1 MKGQIMKDETRV
13 VGAGRHPAAH
23 YGVVNTPVYRTSTI
37 LFDSFAALE
46 AGAHDPAK
54 MQFAYGR
61 LGTPTSNALEEA
73 IAELEGGYRC
83 RLTPSGLA
91 AITTAL
97 IAFAS
102 SGDHIL
108 IPHSAYGP
116 TRAFAD
122 GVLTRMGIETTYYA
136 PGIGAAID
144 ALFRPRTAI
153 VYVESPG
160 SGLFEMQDVPA
171 IAQAAHAR
179 GITVMMDNTWA
190 SPLYFKPF
198 AHGVD
203 VSIQAATKYI
213 VGHSDAMLGTITC
226 TRDKWAALAAAH
238 RALGQMA
245 GPDDIYLAL
254 RGLRTMA
261 VRLERHHRNGLALAR
276 FLAARPEVAR
286 VMHPAL
292 EGDPGYSI
300 WKRDFLG
307 ASGLFSFIL
316 KPAHGHDALAA
327 MLDGLQLFGM
337 GYSWGGYESLI
348 AALKV
353 RRFDPEW
360 PDDAWAVRVHAG
372 LEDADDLIADLG
384 AGLDRLHSV
393 R

>member
-1 MKGQIMKDETRV
+1 MKDETRLV
-13 VGAGRHPAAH
+13 SAGRHPEAH
-23 YGVVNTPVYRTSTI
+23 YGAVNTPVYRTSTI
-37 LFDSFAALE
+37 LFQSFE
-46 AGAHDPAK
+46 AMESGEHDPRK

-61 LGTPTSNALEEA
+61 LGTPTSQALEEA
-73 IAELEGGYRC
+73 VAELEGGYRC
-83 RLTPSGLA
+83 RLAPSGLA

-97 IAFAS
+97 IAYSSAS
-102 SGDHIL
+102 DHIL
-108 IPHSAYGP
+108 IPYSAYNP

-122 GVLTRMGIETTYYA
+122 GVLARFGVETQYYE
-136 PGIGAAID
+136 PGIGSAITQ
-144 ALFRPRTAI
+144 LLRSNTTI

-160 SGLFEMQDVPA
+160 SGLFELQDVPA
-171 IAQAAHAR
+171 IAAAAHAR
-179 GITVMMDNTWA
+179 GITVIMDNTWA

-198 AHGVD
+198 RHGVD

-226 TRDKWAALAAAH
+226 TRDKWPALTAAH

-276 FLAARPEVAR
+276 FLASRVEVDR

-300 WKRDFLG
+300 WRRDFLG
-307 ASGLFSFIL
+307 ASGLFGFLL
-316 KPAHGHDALAA
+316 KPGYKDEALAA
-327 MLDGLQLFGM
+327 MLNGLRLYGM

-348 AALKV
+348 APLKA
-353 RRFDPEW
+353 RRFNPALS
-360 PDDAWAVRVHAG
+360 DDTWAIRIHAG
-372 LEDADDLIADLG
+372 LEDPDDLIEDLR
-384 AGLDRLHSV
+384 AGLDRLTAAT
-393 R
+393 

>member
-1 MKGQIMKDETRV
+1 MKDETRV
-13 VGAGRHPAAH
+13 VFAGRHPRAH

-37 LFDSFAALE
+37 LFESFE
-46 AGAHDPAK
+46 AMESGAHEPGK

-61 LGTPTSNALEEA
+61 LGTPTSQALEEA
-73 IAELEGGYRC
+73 VAELEGGYRC
-83 RLTPSGLA
+83 RLAPSGLA

-97 IAFAS
+97 LAYAS
-102 SGDHIL
+102 AGDHLL
-108 IPHSAYGP
+108 IPRSAYNP
-116 TRAFAD
+116 TRAFAE
-122 GVLTRMGIETTYYA
+122 GVLSRLGVETQYYDPA
-136 PGIGAAID
+136 IGSAITQ
-144 ALFRPRTAI
+144 LLRPNTVI

-171 IAQAAHAR
+171 IAEAAHSR
-179 GITVMMDNTWA
+179 GITVIMDNTWA

-198 AHGVD
+198 VHGVD

-226 TRDKWAALAAAH
+226 TRDKWPALTAAH

-276 FLAARPEVAR
+276 FLAARPEVER

-292 EGDPGYSI
+292 ESDPGHAI

-307 ASGLFSFIL
+307 ASGLFGFIL
-316 KPAHGHDALAA
+316 KPSYTHDALAA
-327 MLDGLQLFGM
+327 MLNGLQLYGM

-348 AALKV
+348 AALNAH
-353 RRFDPEW
+353 RFNPEL

-372 LEDADDLIADLG
+372 LENSEDLIEDLR
-384 AGLDRLHSV
+384 AGLDRLNSAV
-393 R
+393 

>member
-1 MKGQIMKDETRV
+1 MKDETRV
-13 VGAGRHPAAH
+13 VFAGRHPRAH

-37 LFDSFAALE
+37 LFESFE
-46 AGAHDPAK
+46 AMESGAHEPGK

-61 LGTPTSNALEEA
+61 LGTPTSQALEEA
-73 IAELEGGYRC
+73 VAELEGGYRC
-83 RLTPSGLA
+83 RLAPSGLA

-97 IAFAS
+97 LAYAS
-102 SGDHIL
+102 AGDHLL
-108 IPHSAYGP
+108 IPRSAYNP
-116 TRAFAD
+116 TRAFAE
-122 GVLTRMGIETTYYA
+122 GVLSRLGVETQYYDPA
-136 PGIGAAID
+136 IGSAITQ
-144 ALFRPRTAI
+144 LLRPNTVI

-171 IAQAAHAR
+171 IAEAAHSR
-179 GITVMMDNTWA
+179 GITVIMDNTWA

-198 AHGVD
+198 VHGVD

-226 TRDKWAALAAAH
+226 TRDKWPALTAAH

-276 FLAARPEVAR
+276 FLAARPEVER

-292 EGDPGYSI
+292 ESDPGHAI

-307 ASGLFSFIL
+307 ASGLFGFIL
-316 KPAHGHDALAA
+316 KPSYTHDALAA
-327 MLDGLQLFGM
+327 MLNGLQLYGM

-348 AALKV
+348 AALNAH
-353 RRFDPEW
+353 RFNPEL

-372 LEDADDLIADLG
+372 MENSEDLIEDLR
-384 AGLDRLHSV
+384 AGLDRLNSAV
-393 R
+393 